1 MPVESI
7 GSSLGGTTSSS
18 ALRQAA
24 LDQEDFIRLFLA
36 QLSFQDPLEP
46 VNNQEFLVQLAQF
59 TNLDQTRQM
68 NERLE
73 SLLTFQGASQSVG
86 LIGKTV
92 EVVLQNGSS
101 IAGKV
106 TTVTFERGFPLMAVQ
121 IGNGQSLPNVSLSQI
136 RLVRD

>member
-1 MPVESI
+1 MAVESI
-7 GSSLGGTTSSS
+7 GASLNNSNSL
-18 ALRQAA
+18 AMRQAA
-24 LDQEDFIRLFLA
+24 MDQEDFIRLFLA

-46 VNNQEFLVQLAQF
+46 VDNQEFLVQLAQF

-73 SLLTFQGASQSVG
+73 ALLTFQSASQSVG

-92 EVVLQNGSS
+92 EVVMQSGGSVT
-101 IAGKV
+101 GKV

-121 IGNGQSLPNVSLSQI
+121 LDNGQSLPNVSLSQV
-136 RLVRD
+136 RLVRN